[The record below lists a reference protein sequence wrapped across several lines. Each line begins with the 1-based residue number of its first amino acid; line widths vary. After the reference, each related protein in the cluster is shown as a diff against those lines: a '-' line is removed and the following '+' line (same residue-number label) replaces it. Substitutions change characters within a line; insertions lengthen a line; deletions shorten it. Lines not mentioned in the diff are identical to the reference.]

1 MSASMPSAS
10 RWGGHLHGPKG
21 YCSGQTG
28 MSANFI
34 KKIEAEVLKVADFVL
49 LLSEGIPSDIYFR
62 KGGIRYEVFDS
73 GR

>member
-1 MSASMPSAS
+1 
-10 RWGGHLHGPKG
+10 
-21 YCSGQTG
+21 

-49 LLSEGIPSDIYFR
+49 LLSEGISSDIYF
-62 KGGIRYEVFDS
+62 KKAGIRYEIFDS

>member
-1 MSASMPSAS
+1 MPSVS
-10 RWGGHLHGPKG
+10 RWAGRRRGLKG

-49 LLSEGIPSDIYFR
+49 LLSEGISSDIYFK
-62 KGGIRYEVFDS
+62 KGGIRYEIFDS

>member
-1 MSASMPSAS
+1 MPSVS
-10 RWGGHLHGPKG
+10 RWAGRRRGLKG
-21 YCSGQTG
+21 YYSGQTG

-49 LLSEGIPSDIYFR
+49 LLSEGISSDIYFK

-73 GR
+73 RR